1 MNNIY
6 NKQQD
11 EFFMEEVIKEAKKA
25 FNKGEV
31 PVGVCIVKDG
41 EIITRAY
48 NKREKLKDST
58 AHAEIIAIK
67 KACKLVDNWRLSG
80 CTIYVSLEP
89 CLMCYGAILNARI
102 DRLVYGAENQNI
114 NIDLEKIKQSESVM
128 NHKLM
133 VCGGVLKEE
142 SNLLI
147 KNFFKR

>member
-6 NKQQD
+6 NEEQD
-11 EFFMEEVIKEAKKA
+11 VFFMKQAIKEANKA
-25 FNKGEV
+25 FNSGEV
-31 PVGVCIVKDG
+31 PVGVCIVKDSK
-41 EIITRAY
+41 IIARGH
-48 NKREKLKDST
+48 NKREVLKDAT

-67 KACKLVDNWRLSG
+67 KACKVMDNWRLSG

-102 DRLVYGAENQNI
+102 DRLVYGAENKNN
-114 NIDLEKIKQSESVM
+114 NIDIEKIKQSESVM
-128 NHKLM
+128 NHKLI
-133 VCGGVLKEE
+133 VEGGVLEDE